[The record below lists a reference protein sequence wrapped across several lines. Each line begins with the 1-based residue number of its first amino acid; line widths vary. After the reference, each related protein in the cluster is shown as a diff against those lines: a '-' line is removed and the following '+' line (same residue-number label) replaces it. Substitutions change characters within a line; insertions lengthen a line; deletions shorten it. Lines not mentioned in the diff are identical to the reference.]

1 MEENINISEVVAEV
15 KNSNE
20 DELTETIQKWFE
32 SVRTMGMK
40 IGATFI
46 SAAVASTLKKHLHK
60 EGKVTLR
67 DYKRAVEEINKI
79 ISVQLK
85 KEEKQEE
92 TA

>member
-1 MEENINISEVVAEV
+1 MEDNINMTEVIAEV
-15 KNSNE
+15 KNSTE
-20 DELTETIQKWFE
+20 DELTEVIQKWFE

-40 IGATFI
+40 VGATYI
-46 SAAVASTLKKHLHK
+46 SAAIAGTLKKHLQK

-67 DYKRAVEEINKI
+67 DYKRAVEEITKI

-85 KEEKQEE
+85 SEQQEE